1 MKEKLKQKKG
11 KRNSMKKRC
20 KDKRMGRKT
29 CHKRE
34 RDSRRKS
41 RAWARFWRILE
52 DLKKILLKKLFFNF
66 NKKLK

>member
-1 MKEKLKQKKG
+1 
-11 KRNSMKKRC
+11 MKKRC